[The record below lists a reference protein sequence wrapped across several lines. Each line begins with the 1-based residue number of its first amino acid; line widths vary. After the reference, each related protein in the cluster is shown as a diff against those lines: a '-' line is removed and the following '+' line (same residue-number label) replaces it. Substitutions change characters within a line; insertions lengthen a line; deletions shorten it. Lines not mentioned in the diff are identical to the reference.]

1 MLRSPLRFGIF
12 MAPYHSPRESP
23 TACYD
28 RDRDLVQWLDELGFD
43 EAWVGEHHSAG
54 YEIIASPELF
64 IADLAAR
71 TRHIRL
77 GTGVV
82 SLPYHSPLM
91 VAERANQLDHMTRG
105 RFMLGVGP
113 GLLPSDAMMLGIDP
127 REQRRMMGESL
138 DVVLRLLRGEVVTE
152 KTDWFELCD
161 AKLHLS
167 PYSRPHLEVAV
178 AASVTP
184 SGPRTAGR
192 YGISMLSPAATTQG
206 GFNALAYHW
215 GMLEETAAEH
225 GTVVARDR
233 WRLAGWCHVAETR
246 EQARRDV
253 LFGFADF
260 LYYFQ
265 KVVALPGI
273 PETGTP
279 EECLEAMT
287 AVGVAVVG
295 TPDDLVAQVERL
307 EEQSGGFGAFLSI
320 THDWANREATRRSY
334 ELIARY
340 VMPRFQDS
348 HAYSQRSMEWVQDNR
363 MPFLGAATQGVMEAI
378 QKDAAERSAKAA
390 NQ

>member
-1 MLRSPLRFGIF
+1 MLRPRLRFGIF
-12 MAPYHSPRESP
+12 MAPYHAPHESP
-23 TACYD
+23 TACFD
-28 RDRDLVQWLDELGFD
+28 RDRELVQWLDELGYD
-43 EAWVGEHHSAG
+43 EAWIGEHHSAG
-54 YEIIASPELF
+54 YEIISSPELF
-64 IADLAAR
+64 IADLAAH
-71 TRHIRL
+71 TRNIRL

-82 SLPYHSPLM
+82 SLPYHNPFM
-91 VAERANQLDHMTRG
+91 VAERMNQLDHLTRG
-105 RFMLGVGP
+105 RAILGVGP

-127 REQRRMMGESL
+127 RDQRRMMGEAL
-138 DVVLRLLRGEVVTE
+138 DVILRLLRGEVVTE
-152 KTDWFELCD
+152 KTDWFDLRD
-161 AKLHLS
+161 AKLHVT

-215 GMLEETAAEH
+215 GMVEETAAEH
-225 GTVVARDR
+225 GQSVARDR

-253 LFGFADF
+253 MFGLADF

-273 PETGTP
+273 PETGSP
-279 EECLEAMT
+279 EECLDAM
-287 AVGVAVVG
+287 VNLGVAVVG
-295 TPDDLVAQVERL
+295 TPDDLVAQIARL

-320 THDWANREATRRSY
+320 AHDWANREATRRSY

-340 VMPRFQDS
+340 VMPRFQDAS
-348 HAYSQRSMEWVQDNR
+348 AFTTRSMEWVQANR